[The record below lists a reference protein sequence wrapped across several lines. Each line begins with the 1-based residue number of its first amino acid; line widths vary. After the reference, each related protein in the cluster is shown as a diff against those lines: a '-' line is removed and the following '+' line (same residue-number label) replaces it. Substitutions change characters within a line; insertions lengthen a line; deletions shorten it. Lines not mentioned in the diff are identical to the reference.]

1 MMLKS
6 ALAPLSIFFVQTENI
21 FFTMVKETLQAAE
34 QRMKKSVESIQNEL
48 ASIRTGKATT
58 ALLDGIKVESY
69 GQLVPLK
76 QVGNVSVKDSK
87 TLMVQLWD
95 KSVVPNVEKAI
106 RESGM
111 GLNPATEGQSI
122 RVPIP
127 PLTEERR
134 REYVKLVKKFAEDG
148 KVALRNIRRDAIQT
162 IEKAEKEKAI
172 TEDEK
177 NRGKKDADSLTQRYE
192 KLIEETVA
200 KKEKEIMEV

>member
-1 MMLKS
+1 MLKS
-6 ALAPLSIFFVQTENI
+6 ATASLSIFFVQTEKR
-21 FFTMVKETLQAAE
+21 FLQMVKETLHAAE
-34 QRMKKSVESIQNEL
+34 QRMKKSLEIIQNEL
-48 ASIRTGKATT
+48 ASVRTGKATT

-95 KSVVPNVEKAI
+95 KGIVANVEKAI

-111 GLNPATEGQSI
+111 GLNPAAEGQSI

-134 REYVKLVKKFAEDG
+134 REYVKLVKKFAEEA
-148 KVALRNIRRDAIQT
+148 KVSLRNIRRDAIQT

-172 TEDEK
+172 TEDDK

>member
-1 MMLKS
+1 
-6 ALAPLSIFFVQTENI
+6 
-21 FFTMVKETLQAAE
+21 MVKETLQAAE
-34 QRMKKSVESIQNEL
+34 QRMKKSVESVQNEL
-48 ASIRTGKATT
+48 ASVRTGKATT
-58 ALLDGIKVESY
+58 ALLDGVKVEFY
-69 GQLVPLK
+69 GQMVPLK
-76 QVGNVSVKDSK
+76 QVANVSVKDSK
-87 TLMVQLWD
+87 TLVVQVWD
-95 KSVVPNVEKAI
+95 KAVAPNVEKAI
-106 RESGM
+106 REAGM
-111 GLNPATEGQSI
+111 GLNPATEGQTI

-148 KVALRNIRRDAIQT
+148 KVAIRNIRRDAIQT

-192 KLIEETVA
+192 KMIDESVA

>member
-1 MMLKS
+1 
-6 ALAPLSIFFVQTENI
+6 
-21 FFTMVKETLQAAE
+21 MVKETLHAAE
-34 QRMKKSVESIQNEL
+34 QRMKKSVEVIQSEL
-48 ASIRTGKATT
+48 ASVRTGKATT

-95 KSVVPNVEKAI
+95 KSVVANVEKAI

-134 REYVKLVKKFAEDG
+134 REYVKLVKKFAEDA
-148 KVALRNIRRDAIQT
+148 KVSLRNIRRDAIQA

-172 TEDEK
+172 TEDDK

>member
-1 MMLKS
+1 MLKQ
-6 ALAPLSIFFVQTENI
+6 AHPLFEHFFCPNQNT
-21 FFTMVKETLQAAE
+21 FLHMVKETLHAAE
-34 QRMKKSVESIQNEL
+34 QRMKKSLEVIQSEL
-48 ASIRTGKATT
+48 ASVRTGKATT

-87 TLMVQLWD
+87 TLVVQLWD
-95 KSVVPNVEKAI
+95 KNVVANAEKAI

-111 GLNPATEGQSI
+111 GLNPATEGQTI
-122 RVPIP
+122 RIPIP

-134 REYVKLVKKFAEDG
+134 REYVKLVKRFAEDA
-148 KVALRNIRRDAIQT
+148 KISLRNIRRDAIQA

-172 TEDEK
+172 TEDDK

-192 KLIEETVA
+192 KMIDEAVA
-200 KKEKEIMEV
+200 KKEKEIMEI

>member
-1 MMLKS
+1 
-6 ALAPLSIFFVQTENI
+6 
-21 FFTMVKETLQAAE
+21 MVKETLHAAE
-34 QRMKKSVESIQNEL
+34 QRMKKSLEVIQSEL
-48 ASIRTGKATT
+48 ASVRTGKATT

-95 KSVVPNVEKAI
+95 KSVVANVEKAI

-111 GLNPATEGQSI
+111 GLNPAAEGQSI

-134 REYVKLVKKFAEDG
+134 REYVKLVKKFAEDA
-148 KVALRNIRRDAIQT
+148 KVSLRNIRRDAIQT

>member
-1 MMLKS
+1 M
-6 ALAPLSIFFVQTENI
+6 I
-21 FFTMVKETLQAAE
+21 KETLHAAE
-34 QRMKKSVESIQNEL
+34 QRMKKSLEVIQNEL
-48 ASIRTGKATT
+48 ASVRTGKATT

-95 KSVVPNVEKAI
+95 KSVVANVEKAI

-134 REYVKLVKKFAEDG
+134 REYVKLVKKFAEDA
-148 KVALRNIRRDAIQT
+148 KVSLRNIRRDAIQA

-172 TEDEK
+172 TEDDK

-192 KLIEETVA
+192 KMIEETVA

>member
-1 MMLKS
+1 
-6 ALAPLSIFFVQTENI
+6 
-21 FFTMVKETLQAAE
+21 MVKETLHAAE
-34 QRMKKSVESIQNEL
+34 QRMKKSVENIQSEL
-48 ASIRTGKATT
+48 ASVRTGKATT
-58 ALLDGIKVESY
+58 ALLDGIKVDSY

-95 KSVVPNVEKAI
+95 KSVVANVEKAI

-134 REYVKLVKKFAEDG
+134 REYVKLVKKFAEDA
-148 KVALRNIRRDAIQT
+148 KISLRNIRRDAIQT
-162 IEKAEKEKAI
+162 IEKAEKEKSI
-172 TEDEK
+172 TEDDK
-177 NRGKKDADSLTQRYE
+177 NRGKKEVDSLIQRYE

>member
-1 MMLKS
+1 MLKS
-6 ALAPLSIFFVQTENI
+6 ATASLSIFFVQNEKH
-21 FFTMVKETLQAAE
+21 FLQMVKETLHAAE
-34 QRMKKSVESIQNEL
+34 QRMKKSVESIQSEL

-69 GQLVPLK
+69 GQTVPLK

-95 KSVVPNVEKAI
+95 KSVVANVEKAI

-111 GLNPATEGQSI
+111 GLNPAAEGQSI

-134 REYVKLVKKFAEDG
+134 REYVKLVKKFAEDA
-148 KVALRNIRRDAIQT
+148 KVSLRNIRRDAIQT
-162 IEKAEKEKAI
+162 IEKAEKDKAI
-172 TEDEK
+172 TEDDK

>member
-1 MMLKS
+1 MLKS
-6 ALAPLSIFFVQTENI
+6 ATASLSIFFVQTEKR
-21 FFTMVKETLQAAE
+21 FLQMVKETLHAAE
-34 QRMKKSVESIQNEL
+34 QRMKKSLEIIQNEL
-48 ASIRTGKATT
+48 ASVRTGKATT

-95 KSVVPNVEKAI
+95 KEVVANVEKAI

-111 GLNPATEGQSI
+111 GLNPAAEGQSI

-134 REYVKLVKKFAEDG
+134 REYVKLVKKFAEEA
-148 KVALRNIRRDAIQT
+148 KVSLRNIRRDAIQT
-162 IEKAEKEKAI
+162 IEKAQKEKAI
-172 TEDEK
+172 TEDDK

>member
-1 MMLKS
+1 
-6 ALAPLSIFFVQTENI
+6 
-21 FFTMVKETLQAAE
+21 MVKETLQAAE
-34 QRMKKSVESIQNEL
+34 QRMKKSVESVQHEL
-48 ASIRTGKATT
+48 ASVRTGKATT
-58 ALLDGIKVESY
+58 ALLDGVKVEFY
-69 GQLVPLK
+69 GQMVPLK

-87 TLMVQLWD
+87 TLVVQVWD
-95 KSVVPNVEKAI
+95 KAVVPNVEKAI
-106 RESGM
+106 REAGM
-111 GLNPATEGQSI
+111 GLNPATEGQTI

-148 KVALRNIRRDAIQT
+148 KIALRNIRRDAIQT

-192 KLIEETVA
+192 KMIDESVA

>member
-1 MMLKS
+1 
-6 ALAPLSIFFVQTENI
+6 
-21 FFTMVKETLQAAE
+21 MVKETLHAAE
-34 QRMKKSVESIQNEL
+34 QRMKKSLEVIQSEL
-48 ASIRTGKATT
+48 ASVRTGKATT

-87 TLMVQLWD
+87 TLVVQLWD
-95 KSVVPNVEKAI
+95 KNVVANAEKAI

-111 GLNPATEGQSI
+111 GLNPATEGQTI
-122 RVPIP
+122 RIPIP

-134 REYVKLVKKFAEDG
+134 REYVKLVKRFAEDA
-148 KVALRNIRRDAIQT
+148 KISLRNIRRDAIQA

-172 TEDEK
+172 TEDDK

-192 KLIEETVA
+192 KMIDEAVA
-200 KKEKEIMEV
+200 KKEKEIMEI

>member
-1 MMLKS
+1 
-6 ALAPLSIFFVQTENI
+6 
-21 FFTMVKETLQAAE
+21 MVKETLHAAE
-34 QRMKKSVESIQNEL
+34 QRMKKSLEVIQSEL
-48 ASIRTGKATT
+48 ASVRTGKATT

-87 TLMVQLWD
+87 TLVVQLWD
-95 KSVVPNVEKAI
+95 KSVVANVEKAI

-111 GLNPATEGQSI
+111 GLNPSTEGQTI
-122 RVPIP
+122 RIPIP

-134 REYVKLVKKFAEDG
+134 REYVKLVKKFAEDA
-148 KVALRNIRRDAIQT
+148 KVSLRNIRRDAIQT

-172 TEDEK
+172 TEDDK
-177 NRGKKDADSLTQRYE
+177 NRGKKDADSLIQRYE
-192 KLIEETVA
+192 KMIDEAVA

>member
-1 MMLKS
+1 
-6 ALAPLSIFFVQTENI
+6 
-21 FFTMVKETLQAAE
+21 MVKETLHAAE
-34 QRMKKSVESIQNEL
+34 QRMKKSLESIQSEL
-48 ASIRTGKATT
+48 ASVRTGKATT

-87 TLMVQLWD
+87 TLVVQLWD
-95 KSVVPNVEKAI
+95 KNVVANVEKAI

-134 REYVKLVKKFAEDG
+134 REYVKLIKKFAEDA
-148 KVALRNIRRDAIQT
+148 KISLRNIRRDAIQA
-162 IEKAEKEKAI
+162 IEKAEKEKSI
-172 TEDEK
+172 TEDDK

>member
-1 MMLKS
+1 
-6 ALAPLSIFFVQTENI
+6 
-21 FFTMVKETLQAAE
+21 MVKETLQAAE

>member
-1 MMLKS
+1 M
-6 ALAPLSIFFVQTENI
+6 I
-21 FFTMVKETLQAAE
+21 KETLHAAE
-34 QRMKKSVESIQNEL
+34 QRMKKSLEVIQNEL
-48 ASIRTGKATT
+48 ASVRTGKATT

-95 KSVVPNVEKAI
+95 KSVVANVEKAI

-134 REYVKLVKKFAEDG
+134 REYVKLVKKFAEDA
-148 KVALRNIRRDAIQT
+148 KVSLRNIRRDAIQA

-172 TEDEK
+172 TEDDK

-192 KLIEETVA
+192 KLIDETVA

>member
-1 MMLKS
+1 
-6 ALAPLSIFFVQTENI
+6 
-21 FFTMVKETLQAAE
+21 MVKETLHAAE
-34 QRMKKSVESIQNEL
+34 QRMKKSVESIQSEL

-69 GQLVPLK
+69 GQTVPLK

-95 KSVVPNVEKAI
+95 KSVVANVEKAI

-111 GLNPATEGQSI
+111 GLNPAAEGQSI

-134 REYVKLVKKFAEDG
+134 REYVKLVKKFAEDA
-148 KVALRNIRRDAIQT
+148 KVSLRNIRRDAIQT
-162 IEKAEKEKAI
+162 IEKAEKDKAI
-172 TEDEK
+172 TEDDK

>member
-1 MMLKS
+1 MLKS
-6 ALAPLSIFFVQTENI
+6 ATASLSIFFVQTEKR
-21 FFTMVKETLQAAE
+21 FLQMVKETLHAAE
-34 QRMKKSVESIQNEL
+34 QRMKKSLEIIQNEL
-48 ASIRTGKATT
+48 ASVRTGKATT

-87 TLMVQLWD
+87 TLIVQLWD
-95 KSVVPNVEKAI
+95 KEVVANVEKAI

-111 GLNPATEGQSI
+111 GLNPAAEGQSI

-134 REYVKLVKKFAEDG
+134 REYVKLVKKFAEEA
-148 KVALRNIRRDAIQT
+148 KVSLRNIRRDAIQT
-162 IEKAEKEKAI
+162 IEKAQKEKAI
-172 TEDEK
+172 TEDDK

>member
-1 MMLKS
+1 
-6 ALAPLSIFFVQTENI
+6 
-21 FFTMVKETLQAAE
+21 MVKETLHAAE
-34 QRMKKSVESIQNEL
+34 QRMKKSVEVIQSEL
-48 ASIRTGKATT
+48 ASVRTGKATT

-95 KSVVPNVEKAI
+95 KSVVANVEKAI

-134 REYVKLVKKFAEDG
+134 REYVKLVKKLAEDA
-148 KVALRNIRRDAIQT
+148 KISLRNIRRDAIQA

-172 TEDEK
+172 TEDDK
-177 NRGKKDADSLTQRYE
+177 NRGKKDADALTQRYE
-192 KLIEETVA
+192 KLIEESVA

>member
-1 MMLKS
+1 
-6 ALAPLSIFFVQTENI
+6 
-21 FFTMVKETLQAAE
+21 MVKETLHAAE
-34 QRMKKSVESIQNEL
+34 QRMKKSLEVIQSEL
-48 ASIRTGKATT
+48 ASVRTGKATT

-95 KSVVPNVEKAI
+95 KSVVANAEKAI

-134 REYVKLVKKFAEDG
+134 REYVKLVKKFAEDA
-148 KVALRNIRRDAIQT
+148 KVSLRNIRRDAIQA

-172 TEDEK
+172 TEDDK

>member
-1 MMLKS
+1 MLKS
-6 ALAPLSIFFVQTENI
+6 ALAPLSIFFVQTETL
-21 FFTMVKETLQAAE
+21 FLQMVKETLQAAE
-34 QRMKKSVESIQNEL
+34 QRMKKSVENIQHEL
-48 ASIRTGKATT
+48 ASVRTGKATT

-95 KSVVPNVEKAI
+95 RNVVANVEKAI

-111 GLNPATEGQSI
+111 GLNPAAEGQSI

-134 REYVKLVKKFAEDG
+134 REYVKLVKKFAEDA
-148 KVALRNIRRDAIQT
+148 KVSLRNIRRDAIQT

-172 TEDEK
+172 TEDDK
-177 NRGKKDADSLTQRYE
+177 NRGKKDADALTQRYE
-192 KLIEETVA
+192 KMIEDAVA